1 MIKLISI
8 FLSLLI
14 MFGWSTPVMAQ
25 SQPPITQ
32 EQLKQGDEWA
42 NQAFTA
48 TNQGDFATAE
58 TYWTKIIEQFPTNA
72 GAWSNRGEFAG
83 ESE

>member
-14 MFGWSTPVMAQ
+14 LFGWATPVMAQ

-42 NQAFTA
+42 NTSLCS
-48 TNQGDFATAE
+48 D
-58 TYWTKIIEQFPTNA
+58 
-72 GAWSNRGEFAG
+72 
-83 ESE
+83 ESR